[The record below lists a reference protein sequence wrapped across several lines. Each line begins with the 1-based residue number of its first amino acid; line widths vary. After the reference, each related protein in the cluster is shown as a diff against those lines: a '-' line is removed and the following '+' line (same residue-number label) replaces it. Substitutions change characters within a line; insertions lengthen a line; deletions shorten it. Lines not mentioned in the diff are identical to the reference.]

1 MRINNNLMAMNT
13 HRQLGI
19 NSENGAKSIEKLS
32 SGYRI
37 NRAGDDAAGL
47 AISEKMRGQIRG
59 LNQASRNSQDAISLV
74 QTAEGA
80 LNESQAILQRMRE
93 LAVQSAND
101 TNESEDRD
109 AIQNEIDQLTSELNR
124 ISETTEFNK
133 KKLLNGDLSDEAASK
148 ALSASGLSLAG
159 IAGGSGGLTIGDS
172 VANGE
177 YEISVVNDIEQR
189 IADNQS
195 QVMSAGS
202 GVVSEAVSGDVT
214 LAEGSYEIVFE
225 TTADARSISG
235 YAGSSGGATALLAGG
250 TNDVT
255 IDATSDLVAGDYDIS
270 ILKYTDETIVGINT
284 GGISGVA
291 TSGISDDEV
300 FSVETSASVVGADSG
315 AGTLISSGII
325 SEIRISSDSTYSENE
340 NFSINFNE
348 TANVGGDGSGTWTVQ
363 LSGTSGTSESVSFSL
378 TAAGGAQTLVLGD
391 IEIDVDLDEL
401 RSQYADS
408 PAISGANAVDGAGID
423 LTIQNT
429 VEVTKLSTGSG
440 ISVDLADGAVN
451 ATQDFTF
458 GDGGT
463 LQLDVR
469 DDGGEFVRGNTY
481 NTSVTYTDTYEVSLV
496 ADGAGAPGAGSGTVS
511 FTEDNI
517 ASSVNNI
524 NVGSGVMIDLDSVA
538 LAAAGDGEYTINIG
552 VDSSAETTATLQSA
566 DGTTEYGSVVV
577 SGGNSGTAVEFGSTN
592 VAVTYDAA
600 SVGSSGSVYFAV
612 KDSEDNLQM
621 SLKLDSDSNGTY
633 ETVVVDSQ
641 SFDAG
646 EEVTLGN
653 TGISVQTSGTIA
665 SGDDSEFTVT
675 DGTGDQ
681 SVKMQIGANTGQNI
695 SIAIDDMGSSA
706 IGVSATDSGATTS
719 VTVDGQNYTASF
731 KSTATVEADGNSAA
745 EFSLDIGDHDKATAA
760 IEVINTALTSI
771 SDQRAQLG
779 AIQNR
784 LEHTIKN
791 LDTSAENL
799 QASESRIR
807 DVDMA
812 KEMMEFTKNN
822 ILQQA
827 AQSML
832 AQANQAPQGVLQ
844 LLR

>member
-148 ALSASGLSLAG
+148 ALSASGLALDAD
-159 IAGGSGGLTIGDS
+159 AFAGSGAITLGDD
-172 VANGE
+172 VTNGE
-177 YEISVVNDIEQR
+177 YDITVVNDIEQR
-189 IADNQS
+189 VADNQS

-202 GVVSEAVSGDVT
+202 GVVSEAVAGDVT
-214 LAEGSYEIVFE
+214 LDEGSYEVVFA
-225 TTADARSISG
+225 TTDEARSVASYGGSTSG
-235 YAGSSGGATALLAGG
+235 ADYLLASG

-255 IDATSDLVAGDYDIS
+255 IDATSALNSGDFDIA
-270 ILKYTDETIVGINT
+270 IRKYTDETVVGIDT
-284 GGISGVA
+284 GGLSGVDNSGVA
-291 TSGISDDEV
+291 EGVYAVTTSAHVSGAESGGSHLLTSGIVS
-300 FSVETSASVVGADSG
+300 SITIAD
-315 AGTLISSGII
+315 
-325 SEIRISSDSTYSENE
+325 DSTYNE
-340 NFSINFNE
+340 VEDLYLSFNE
-348 TANVGGDGSGTWTVQ
+348 TANVGGDGSGTWTVS
-363 LSGTSGTSESVSFSL
+363 LSGLSGISESVSFSL
-378 TAAGGAQTLVLGD
+378 TAAGGAATLQLGD
-391 IEIDVDLDEL
+391 ITVEVDLDAL
-401 RSQYADS
+401 RDS
-408 PAISGANAVDGAGID
+408 YLSGTISGADTAIDGQSID
-423 LTIQNT
+423 LTMYNKVS
-429 VEVTKLSTGSG
+429 VEQVSTGATDEL
-440 ISVDLADGAVN
+440 ILADGAVSG
-451 ATQDFTF
+451 AHKFTF
-458 GDGGT
+458 SGDTGA
-463 LQLDVR
+463 LKINIEDN
-469 DDGGEFVRGNTY
+469 GGEFVRGNTY
-481 NTSVTYTDTYEVSLV
+481 NTSITYTDTYEVSLV
-496 ADGAGAPGAGSGTVS
+496 ANGAGTPAAGSGSVTL
-511 FTEDNI
+511 TEDDL
-517 ASSVNNI
+517 SSAFNNI
-524 NVGSGVMIDLDSVA
+524 NLGSGVMIDLSKDHLE
-538 LAAAGDGEYTINIG
+538 LAASGAYTIDINID
-552 VDSSAETTATLQSA
+552 VTQETTASLQTA
-566 DGTTEYGSVVV
+566 DGSGISTIVV
-577 SGGNSGTAVEFGSTN
+577 SGGNSGTAIEFGSTN
-592 VAVTYDAA
+592 VAINYNAA
-600 SVGSSGSVYFAV
+600 TVGSSGSVYFSV

-621 SLKLDSDSNGTY
+621 TLTRGAVS
-633 ETVVVDSQ
+633 ETV

-646 EEVTLGN
+646 DEVDFSEA
-653 TGISVQTSGTIA
+653 GITVQTEDTIA
-665 SGDDSEFTVT
+665 SGDDSTFTVT

-706 IGVSATDSGATTS
+706 IGVSATTSGATTA
-719 VTVDGQNYTASF
+719 VTVDGQSYTASF